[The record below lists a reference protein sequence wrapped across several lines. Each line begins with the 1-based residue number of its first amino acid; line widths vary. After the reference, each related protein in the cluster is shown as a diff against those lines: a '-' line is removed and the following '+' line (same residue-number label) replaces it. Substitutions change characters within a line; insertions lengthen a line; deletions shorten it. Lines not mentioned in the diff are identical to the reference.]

1 MSNTPKHDEDF
12 VSIDPTQLETVAG
25 GASKGG
31 DAQVLAMLT
40 SIGDSIKSLASS
52 KQSSGSDP
60 MQMMMMMM
68 MMGGMGGGGGGAVAA
83 PVAAPQVIDV
93 QATIPGGGGGGCGRG
108 RGKKGW

>member
-1 MSNTPKHDEDF
+1 MSKPTPDDEF

-25 GASKGG
+25 GTKHG

-60 MQMMMMMM
+60 MQLMLMMM
-68 MMGGMGGGGGGAVAA
+68 MMGGMGGGGGAAVAA
-83 PVAAPQVIDV
+83 PAAAPQVIDV
-93 QATIPGGGGGGCGRG
+93 QATVAGGGGRGRG